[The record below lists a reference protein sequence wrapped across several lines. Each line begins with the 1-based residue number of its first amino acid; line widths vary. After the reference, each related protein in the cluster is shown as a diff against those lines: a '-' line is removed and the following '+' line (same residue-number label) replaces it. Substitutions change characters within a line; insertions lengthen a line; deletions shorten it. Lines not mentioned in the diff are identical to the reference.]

1 MEALRGGLEAEV
13 GGEISE
19 LRRKGNEKQCSPFG
33 RWVRGLCSRPKLVFP
48 VEGRVGLRVKLC
60 DLQDVPF
67 SGQGLK

>member
-13 GGEISE
+13 GGEIAE
-19 LRRKGNEKQCSPFG
+19 VRRKGNEKQCSPFG
-33 RWVRGLCSRPKLVFP
+33 SWVRGLCSHPKLLFP
-48 VEGRVGLRVKLC
+48 VEGRVGLSVKLC